1 MIAHASQSLPMTF
14 QFPFE
19 NSYARLPDRFYAR
32 VTPTPVRSPRLVRL
46 NTELALEL
54 GLDPCWLAGPEG
66 LEVLA
71 GRGVPEAAEPIAM
84 AYAGHQF
91 GHFVPQ
97 LGDGRAILLG
107 EVIDRQGIRRDVQL
121 KGSGRTPFSRG
132 GDGRA
137 ALGPVLREYVVSEAM
152 AALGIPTTRSL
163 AAVMTG
169 EMVARE
175 TLLPGAV
182 LTRVAT
188 SHVRIGTFQFFAARG
203 DLEGLRLLADHV
215 ISRHYPEAVHSDRPY
230 ASLLELVTSRQAELI
245 ARWLLVGFIH
255 GVMNTDNMSIAGE
268 TIDYGPC
275 AFMDEYHPAKVF
287 SSIDQQGR
295 YAFANQPKI
304 ATWNLARFAETL
316 LPLIN
321 EEQQKA
327 IEQAEDVLE
336 RFSAGFEAAYSA
348 GMGQKLGFSTE
359 ADGDLELAGEFLSL
373 LATDQVDFTLAFRRL
388 SDAADRP
395 DAEVALRSLFV
406 DEQPFETWV
415 RRWRSRLAREPDDT
429 DSPGVRMR
437 AVNPAFIPRNHRIEA
452 MIEAAVE
459 GEDFAPFE
467 ELLLVL
473 AKPFENQASFAR
485 YMNPPQ
491 PNERVCQTFC
501 GT

>member
-1 MIAHASQSLPMTF
+1 MTF
-14 QFPFE
+14 HFPFQ
-19 NSYARLPDRFYAR
+19 NTYARLPDRFYAR
-32 VTPTPVRSPRLVRL
+32 VVPTPVRAPRLIRV
-46 NTELALEL
+46 NTELALSL
-54 GLDPCWLAGPEG
+54 GLDPDWLAGPEG

-71 GRGVPEAAEPIAM
+71 GRVVPEASEPIAM

-91 GHFVPQ
+91 GHFAPQ

-107 EVIDRQGIRRDVQL
+107 EVIDRQGVRRDVQL

-163 AAVMTG
+163 AAVATG
-169 EMVARE
+169 ETVARE
-175 TLLPGAV
+175 TSLPGAV

-203 DLEGLRLLADHV
+203 DLDGLRLLADHV
-215 ISRHYPEAVHSDRPY
+215 ISRHYPEAAHADSPY
-230 ASLLELVTSRQAELI
+230 RSLLELVVERQAELI

-295 YAFANQPKI
+295 YAYANQPQI

-316 LPLIN
+316 LPLID
-321 EEQQKA
+321 EDQQQA
-327 IEQAEDVLE
+327 IKQAEGLLQ
-336 RFSAGFEAAYSA
+336 RFPARFEAAYSA
-348 GMGQKLGFSTE
+348 GMRQKLGFSTE
-359 ADGDLELAGEFLSL
+359 AHGDLDLAGEFLSL
-373 LATDQVDFTLAFRRL
+373 LATNHVDFTLAFRRL
-388 SDAADRP
+388 SDAAGSVP
-395 DAEVALRSLFV
+395 AEADLRSLFT
-406 DEQPFETWV
+406 DKDDFGTWAE
-415 RRWRSRLAREPDDT
+415 RWRSRLMREPNHEDERRA
-429 DSPGVRMR
+429 RMR

-452 MIEAAVE
+452 MIEAASE
-459 GEDFAPFE
+459 DEDFAPFE

-473 AKPFENQASFAR
+473 AKPFEDQASLAR
-485 YMNPPQ
+485 YMDPPQ
-491 PNERVCQTFC
+491 PHERVCQTFC